1 MKKSIFAILIALA
14 IVAGIVVFGQIFNLD
29 SVSVRFENFSTV
41 SEEEIISKSGVSA
54 GQNIFVLSDKT
65 IKTNVESAYPDH
77 SVAVTDVEKIFPNKL
92 VLRVRIRKPVFVFEA
107 VDDERVVPTDMDFQL
122 NRLKDA
128 NTVDSDALIRVN
140 GLKVDGS
147 FDLEPFKNLRRASKA
162 FIANGFTE
170 ASFLSFFSAIDY
182 ASDKISF
189 TLRNFQGS
197 EIVVSIVN
205 ASDDAMLLEVGRL
218 LEKFYSIPE
227 AERTGIIVS
236 L

>member
-1 MKKSIFAILIALA
+1 MKKRIATILIALA

-29 SVSVRFENFSTV
+29 SVSVRFENFSTI
-41 SEEEIISKSGVSA
+41 SEEEIISKSGISA

-65 IKTNVESAYPDH
+65 IKTNVESAYPDR

-92 VLRVRIRKPVFVFEA
+92 VMTVRIRKPVFVFEV
-107 VDDERVVPTDMDFQL
+107 VDDDRVVPTDVDFQL

-140 GLKVDGS
+140 GLKVAGT
-147 FDLEPFKNLRRASKA
+147 FDLEPFKSLRRASKA

-170 ASFLSFFSAIDY
+170 ASFVSFFSAAEY

-189 TLRNFQGS
+189 TLRNFKDS
-197 EIVVSIVN
+197 EIVVSIEN
-205 ASDDAMLLEVGRL
+205 STDDTMLLEVEML

-227 AERTGIIVS
+227 DERLGITVS